1 MLVTLKNTAGGIY
14 YKVYADH
21 AKKELLLRTEDHQ
34 EAVDREILIVA
45 DIVTEWAANLE
56 QRGPYATAQAKEYKD
71 EQLHKYL
78 KFTYGRGLA
87 MLKVDTLC
95 HELNYSVS
103 TINQYLMSLRRR
115 GAVSTKKIFNRKYIY
130 IH

>member
-34 EAVDREILIVA
+34 EALDREILIVA

-56 QRGPYATAQAKEYKD
+56 QRGPYATAQAKDSK
-71 EQLHKYL
+71 
-78 KFTYGRGLA
+78 TSNCIS
-87 MLKVDTLC
+87 TL
-95 HELNYSVS
+95 N
-103 TINQYLMSLRRR
+103 LRT
-115 GAVSTKKIFNRKYIY
+115 AVALQCSR
-130 IH
+130 